1 MSEKL
6 NTFYLGLYS
15 LKLLSMG
22 DLRFCHRSIRRW
34 QALGKG
40 QGLKVTKHFSCISK
54 QGWMNIIL
62 ANKVT
67 ANIVFIT
74 STCVNTHV

>member
-15 LKLLSMG
+15 LKLPSTG
-22 DLRFCHRSIRRW
+22 DLRFCYRSIRGR
-34 QALGKG
+34 QALGKS

-54 QGWMNIIL
+54 QGG
-62 ANKVT
+62 
-67 ANIVFIT
+67 
-74 STCVNTHV
+74 